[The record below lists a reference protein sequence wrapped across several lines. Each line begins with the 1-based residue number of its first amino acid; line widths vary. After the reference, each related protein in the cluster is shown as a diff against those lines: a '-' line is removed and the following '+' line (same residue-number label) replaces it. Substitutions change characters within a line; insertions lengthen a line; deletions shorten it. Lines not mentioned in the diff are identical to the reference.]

1 MKPRSM
7 RDPNRIP
14 EILGV
19 LDQLWSKD
27 PDLRFNQLLYN
38 LQSQFAGENEG
49 RGRITEAREDGSS
62 RVGFNLFSLE
72 DDVFLKF
79 LRSKL

>member
-1 MKPRSM
+1 M
-7 RDPNRIP
+7 RDPDRIP

-19 LDQLWSKD
+19 LNQLWSKD

-49 RGRITEAREDGSS
+49 RGRIKEAREDGSA
-62 RVGFNLFSLE
+62 RVGFDLFSLE
-72 DDVFLKF
+72 DEEFLRF
-79 LRSKL
+79 LRSKV